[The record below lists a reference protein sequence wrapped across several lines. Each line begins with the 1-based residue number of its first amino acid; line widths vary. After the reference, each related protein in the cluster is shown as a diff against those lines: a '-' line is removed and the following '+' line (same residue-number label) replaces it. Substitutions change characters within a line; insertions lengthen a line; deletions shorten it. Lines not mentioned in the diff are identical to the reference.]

1 MQHVCHLPAVSVS
14 LFVGFLLFVL
24 FSSVS
29 EGKSSYCSNRPAW
42 FSGHSPEL
50 HPAIDQSQ
58 RDEVLLAI
66 LAIVE
71 KNASHLRCS
80 ELHGDADGMVGAH
93 SLESQVGLTSKWWD
107 EVLDHYGGTKHV
119 FITAGWGESRR
130 VMLMTETVWS
140 SVGDRRPQAS
150 QMSLYPGEEN
160 FWLFCHS
167 AIMITINPS
176 ESNGSW
182 WAV

>member
-1 MQHVCHLPAVSVS
+1 MS
-14 LFVGFLLFVL
+14 LFVGFFFYSCYSHPSLKEEAAQQHRL
-24 FSSVS
+24 
-29 EGKSSYCSNRPAW
+29 AW

-50 HPAIDQSQ
+50 HPAVDQSQ

-71 KNASHLRCS
+71 KNASRLRCS

-93 SLESQVGLTSKWWD
+93 GLESQVGLPSEWWD
-107 EVLDHYGGTKHV
+107 EVLDHYGGTKRV
-119 FITAGWGESRR
+119 FITAGWGESRS

-140 SVGDRRPQAS
+140 SVRARKATGLTDEFIPR
-150 QMSLYPGEEN
+150 EEN
-160 FWLFCHS
+160 FWLFCYS